1 MKKTLA
7 LLLAVMMLVC
17 LCAACG
23 DKAETTDETATT
35 AAAPAEAPAAP
46 AAEGET
52 PAVAADGEASA
63 DMSGEPQT
71 KDLFPAD
78 GYDKTFDGYKSYV
91 SDALKSDGG
100 SPFLE
105 DELAAIDAATETD
118 YDPTSNPWAMQ
129 IEFGLILSYEDFLA
143 A

>member
-23 DKAETTDETATT
+23 DKAETTETTTT
-35 AAAPAEAPAAP
+35 AAAP
-46 AAEGET
+46 AEGET

-105 DELAAIDAATETD
+105 DELAAIDATTETD
-118 YDPTSNPWAMQ
+118 YDPTANPWAMQ

>member
-23 DKAETTDETATT
+23 DKAETADETATT
-35 AAAPAEAPAAP
+35 AAAPAAP

-91 SDALKSDGG
+91 SDALKNDGG

-105 DELAAIDAATETD
+105 DELAAIDATTEAD
-118 YDPTSNPWAMQ
+118 YDPTANPWAMQ

>member
-23 DKAETTDETATT
+23 DKAETTETTT
-35 AAAPAEAPAAP
+35 AAAPAE
-46 AAEGET
+46 GEA

-78 GYDKTFDGYKSYV
+78 GYEKTFDGYNSYV
-91 SDALKSDGG
+91 SDALKNDGG

-105 DELAAIDAATETD
+105 DELAAIDATTEAD
-118 YDPTSNPWAMQ
+118 YDPTANPWAMQ